1 MDDGI
6 HIKLSLD
13 KVIIKLS
20 HDDTMSNIS
29 IQAIGNLTTEIPTPP
44 ITHPSLSYNTPELS
58 KFY

>member
-20 HDDTMSNIS
+20 HDDTMNNIS
-29 IQAIGNLTTEIPTPP
+29 IQAITLCEFH
-44 ITHPSLSYNTPELS
+44 HP
-58 KFY
+58 